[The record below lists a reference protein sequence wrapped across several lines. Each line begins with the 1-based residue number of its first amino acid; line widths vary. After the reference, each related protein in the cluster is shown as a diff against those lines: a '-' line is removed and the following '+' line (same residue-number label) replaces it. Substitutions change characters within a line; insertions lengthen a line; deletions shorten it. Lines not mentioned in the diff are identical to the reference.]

1 MNGGQQVFK
10 KAYMNRD
17 QLNYQ
22 IGLNLF
28 RYDILNYQRLFSEK
42 KILSLQISKLPIFKH
57 NYVSKRLNID
67 KR

>member
-17 QLNYQ
+17 QLNHQ

-42 KILSLQISKLPIFKH
+42 KNLKLTNFKIA
-57 NYVSKRLNID
+57 YL
-67 KR
+67 